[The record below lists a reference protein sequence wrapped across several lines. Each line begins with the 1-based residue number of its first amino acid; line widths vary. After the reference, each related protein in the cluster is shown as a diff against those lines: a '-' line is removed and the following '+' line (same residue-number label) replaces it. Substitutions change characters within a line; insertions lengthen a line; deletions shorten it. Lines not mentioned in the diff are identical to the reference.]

1 MRSIKRWIRRPS
13 PGTAIGCIALM
24 VALGG
29 TANALDGVDTVEN
42 DDMQNN
48 SVGHANLKTDSVRRA
63 EIKAGAVQN
72 EELGNI
78 VERDGSN
85 VEILDAANDGDW
97 STGNGTSQSTAQCR
111 EGEQLIGGT
120 MEWDT
125 DGGVNGDLSI
135 TRCSRTSTTASGP
148 GPRAARATRARARC
162 TTPWR
167 SACSRRSAVTFA

>member
-1 MRSIKRWIRRPS
+1 MRSIKRWIGRPS

-29 TANALDGVDTVEN
+29 TANALDGVNTVEN
-42 DDMQNN
+42 DDLQNN

-78 VERDGSN
+78 VQRDGSD

-111 EGEQLIGGT
+111 EGEQLIGGS

-135 TRCSRTSTTASGP
+135 ISMFPNFDDGIRTWTARGASDEGTREVYH
-148 GPRAARATRARARC
+148 
-162 TTPWR
+162 
-167 SACSRRSAVTFA
+167 AVAFCLQ